1 MINNTTVTTSATE
14 VLEAPTK
21 PFSFVAIS
29 NNGSATA
36 YLKVVAGGDA
46 VTTSNGIPLAAGA
59 AFVVDQDQQARYRLR
74 RRWQDLSPREP
85 LYILASRRAYMSA
98 QAESCRRWG

>member
-46 VTTSNGIPLAAGA
+46 VTTSNGIPLAPGA
-59 AFVVDQDQQARYRLR
+59 AFVVDQDQQARLF
-74 RRWQDLSPREP
+74 
-85 LYILASRRAYMSA
+85 SA
-98 QAESCRRWG
+98 GVTAIVETGTTVIGVQAH